1 MTRLRIHNDTY
12 VKRPGYIQK
21 IILLIIV
28 VYIIGVVVFSIPF
41 ELDRI
46 QNYSFFN
53 QILTTTMYIVMVLAM
68 LGVLLMFFYYYSNS
82 FEYQTGSKILTRYND
97 LVFLKIKREIKDL
110 NRYKGIEVEGLQDIK
125 KLVLQPKDE
134 TQKSEYLSNVDTWN
148 FKKGIWKEFLEEV
161 RKEIG

>member
-1 MTRLRIHNDTY
+1 
-12 VKRPGYIQK
+12 
-21 IILLIIV
+21 
-28 VYIIGVVVFSIPF
+28 
-41 ELDRI
+41 
-46 QNYSFFN
+46 
-53 QILTTTMYIVMVLAM
+53 
-68 LGVLLMFFYYYSNS
+68 MFFYYFSNS